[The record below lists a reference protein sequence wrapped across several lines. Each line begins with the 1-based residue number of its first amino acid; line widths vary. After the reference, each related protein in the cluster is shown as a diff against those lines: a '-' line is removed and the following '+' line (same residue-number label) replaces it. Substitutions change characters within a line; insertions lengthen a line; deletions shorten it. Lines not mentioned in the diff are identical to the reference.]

1 MSKTH
6 VISILGDA
14 KALEKFGIR
23 LKALRL
29 RRNLSQEY
37 VAGVVGVSVSTYRKI
52 EQGDG
57 MLEFRHVSR
66 ALGVLGLAEALG
78 ELIPEAEPE
87 LRLKDLLRPERKHAS
102 KPRRKPFIN
111 SEK

>member
-1 MSKTH
+1 MSKTQ

-37 VAGVVGVSVSTYRKI
+37 VAGVVGVSVSTYRK
-52 EQGDG
+52 
-57 MLEFRHVSR
+57 MSR
-66 ALGVLGLAEALG
+66 ATGCWSFAMWRGRSGVGFGGGVGGVDSRSGARTEAQG
-78 ELIPEAEPE
+78 PPPPGAQTRVETEEE
-87 LRLKDLLRPERKHAS
+87 TFH
-102 KPRRKPFIN
+102 
-111 SEK
+111 

>member
-1 MSKTH
+1 M
-6 VISILGDA
+6 ISVLGDSE
-14 KALEKFGIR
+14 ALGKFGIR

-29 RRNLSQEY
+29 RRNLSQDY
-37 VAGVVGVSVSTYRKI
+37 VAGIVGVSLPTYRKI
-52 EQGDG
+52 EQGHG
-57 MLEFRHVSR
+57 TVEFRHVVR

-102 KPRRKPFIN
+102 KPRRKG
-111 SEK
+111 